1 MRILADDNIP
11 GIERACAALGS
22 VTLFSSL
29 DTGALPALL
38 READAFLCRSTI
50 RVNEALIQDT
60 PVRFVATATAGFEH
74 VDTTML
80 AERGIRFAS
89 ASGSNALSVAEYVFA
104 ALFSLGCDKD
114 FDPREMSVGIV
125 GAGHVGTW
133 VAHIADMLGMPVVLC
148 DPPLADAT
156 SDAKYRP
163 LEEALAAGIVTLHV
177 PLTGDGPY
185 PTRNMIGREHFR
197 RMRKGAIFINTS
209 RGGVLQ
215 APALLEAVASGTLR
229 AAVLDVFPGEPSI
242 DPILA
247 RAADIA
253 TPHIAG
259 HSLDGKLLGTQMVAE
274 ALAAFA
280 GRKLTWNYLDELPP
294 PPRLAPR
301 QDPGERLV
309 QGIHNVLR
317 EVYAVAE
324 DHDALG
330 RIVAL
335 PAAEAGPVF
344 ARYRSEYRGRREFH
358 SCTLDAAG
366 LPDEVRASL
375 TALGFNA
382 PE

>member
-22 VTLFSSL
+22 VSLFSSL

-38 READAFLCRSTI
+38 READALLCRSTV
-50 RVNEALIQDT
+50 RVDAALLQDS

-74 VDTTML
+74 VDTALL

-89 ASGSNALSVAEYVFA
+89 AAGSNALSVAEYVFA
-104 ALFSLGCDKD
+104 ALFALGSAKD
-114 FDPREMSVGIV
+114 FDPRALSVGIV

-133 VAHIADMLGMPVVLC
+133 VAHIAERLGMPVVLC

-156 SDAKYRP
+156 GDAKYRP
-163 LEEALAAGIVTLHV
+163 LEESLAAGIVTLHV
-177 PLTGDGPY
+177 PLTSDGPY
-185 PTRNMIGREHFR
+185 PTKNMIGREQFR
-197 RMRKGAIFINTS
+197 RMREGAVLINTS

-215 APALLEAVASGTLR
+215 APALLEAVASGALR
-229 AAVLDVFPGEPSI
+229 GAVLDVFPGEPSI
-242 DPILA
+242 DPVLA

-280 GRKLTWNYLDELPP
+280 GQKLTWNYLNELPP
-294 PPRLAPR
+294 SPRLAPGEV
-301 QDPGERLV
+301 PGERPV

-317 EVYAVAE
+317 EVYDVAE

-335 PAAEAGPVF
+335 PAAEAGPAF
-344 ARYRSEYRGRREFH
+344 ARYRSEYRDRREFH

-366 LPDEVRASL
+366 LPDELRTTL